1 MIKHKTMFETIKWS
15 FLLYQDISRCYL
27 NTNIDNRSNVLH
39 PKNDMNAKQNHADK
53 IKLSLLK

>member
-1 MIKHKTMFETIKWS
+1 MITYKTM
-15 FLLYQDISRCYL
+15 YQFFCYL

-39 PKNDMNAKQNHADK
+39 PKNDMNAKQKHADW

>member
-15 FLLYQDISRCYL
+15 FLLCDQFFCYL
-27 NTNIDNRSNVLH
+27 NRNIDNRSNVLH
-39 PKNDMNAKQNHADK
+39 SKNDMNAKQKHADW